1 MKKTIFLYCSF
12 LVFLFSLVVTAPA
25 EKITDPAAL
34 VIEKLN
40 TVLVECMQRSDELG
54 YGGRYRLL
62 EPVMKKSFYYSLMVR
77 KSTGSFWKDMTEEQ
91 QKELLEKYIT
101 WSIATYADR
110 FSTYKSQQFIV
121 VSTEPVHKKYRR
133 VIVHIVKKN
142 KKKRILEYLLIEDK
156 ATGAWRIID
165 IRVKGVSQLAL
176 TRAQFKSILKKQGV
190 GGLLKLLDK
199 KIKKVTPPS
208 VTGE

>member
-62 EPVMKKSFYYSLMVR
+62 EPVMKKTFYYSLMVR

-199 KIKKVTPPS
+199 KIKKVTPSS

>member
-199 KIKKVTPPS
+199 KIKKVTPSS